1 MVFRFIIPALIHS
14 IFLLFFSGGI
24 IIYSTFLEFSS
35 STSFGF
41 TILSA
46 ILVPVNST
54 VTSAALWTPFLEPA
68 FRASNPVLAAIFNN
82 CYPCL
87 LNRILAN
94 GKNSY
99 SSTFFLV
106 LGSTQQHIIAIY

>member
-1 MVFRFIIPALIHS
+1 MVFHFIIPVLIHS
-14 IFLLFFSGGI
+14 IFLLFFSGVI

-41 TILSA
+41 TVSSA
-46 ILVPVNST
+46 ILIPVNST
-54 VTSAALWTPFLEPA
+54 VNSAALWTPFLEA
-68 FRASNPVLAAIFNN
+68 VFRASNPVLVAISNN

-99 SSTFFLV
+99 SSINFLV
-106 LGSTQQHIIAIY
+106 LRSTQ